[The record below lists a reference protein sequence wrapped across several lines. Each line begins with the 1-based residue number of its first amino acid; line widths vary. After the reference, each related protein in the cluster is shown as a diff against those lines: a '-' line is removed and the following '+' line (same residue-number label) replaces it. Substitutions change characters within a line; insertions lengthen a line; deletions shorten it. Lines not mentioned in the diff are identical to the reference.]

1 MARRRSSKN
10 DDGMGCLFAIF
21 ELIGAI
27 LLLLF
32 TSGDPTARKIGWGII
47 GILVLFGML
56 TSGGASGEE
65 ALGIIVVLA
74 VLVIIVI
81 VIIAFI
87 SDSKNKKSTSQTHSE
102 EVIKKSSPDNR
113 TTATTVKPVKKETFE
128 EQIKKMENQVKVVCG
143 ENFRP
148 SRVMEKEE
156 PLDIAKLEQTAVP
169 IEPKVITLKP
179 KDKYYHS
186 VEAAL
191 TDYTVPVG
199 YRKIMI
205 ERIQKTDIKECP
217 GLVWKDDS
225 MLYVLPLLRKSK
237 IYNWPLVSMP
247 IILYEKRMNPD
258 VDKEYMEVGKAEIAE
273 EFEEVFPEYPFG
285 RDGVYTGK
293 FILPVGLEVTNT
305 SGKVLFDM
313 ISAEF
318 HVVDD
323 ITQSTWYAK
332 EIKELYQKNV
342 LKENGIISFEK
353 YAEEEERL
361 LKDYKAREKDDIRY
375 EYQIDA
381 AKKLGLCC

>member
-32 TSGDPTARKIGWGII
+32 TSGDPTARKVGWGII
-47 GILVLFGML
+47 GIIALFGIL
-56 TSGGASGEE
+56 TSGGVSGEE
-65 ALGIIVVLA
+65 AIGIIVVLVVIA
-74 VLVIIVI
+74 IIVLI
-81 VIIAFI
+81 IIAFI
-87 SDSKNKKSTSQTHSE
+87 SDSKNKKSTSQTYSGDA
-102 EVIKKSSPDNR
+102 IRKPSPVNK
-113 TTATTVKPVKKETFE
+113 TATTTVKPVKKETFE
-128 EQIKKMENQVKVVCG
+128 EQLKKMETQVKNVCG
-143 ENFRP
+143 ENFRA
-148 SRVMEKEE
+148 SGVIEKE
-156 PLDIAKLEQTAVP
+156 DILEAMKHEQHTEI
-169 IEPKVITLKP
+169 IEPKITTSKP

-191 TDYTVPVG
+191 AEYTIPVG

-205 ERIQKTDIKECP
+205 ECIQRTDIKECP
-217 GLVWKDDS
+217 GLVWKDDA

-258 VDKEYMEVGKAEIAE
+258 MDKEYVEVGQEEIAA

-285 RDGVYTGK
+285 QEGVYTGK

-332 EIKELYQKNV
+332 EIKELYQKNI
-342 LKENGIISFEK
+342 LKENGIISFLK
-353 YAEEEERL
+353 YAEEKEKLLQEYRL
-361 LKDYKAREKDDIRY
+361 REKDDAKY
-375 EYQIDA
+375 EQQIA
-381 AKKLGLCC
+381 EVKKLGLD

>member
-1 MARRRSSKN
+1 
-10 DDGMGCLFAIF
+10 
-21 ELIGAI
+21 
-27 LLLLF
+27 
-32 TSGDPTARKIGWGII
+32 
-47 GILVLFGML
+47 
-56 TSGGASGEE
+56 
-65 ALGIIVVLA
+65 
-74 VLVIIVI
+74 
-81 VIIAFI
+81 
-87 SDSKNKKSTSQTHSE
+87 
-102 EVIKKSSPDNR
+102 
-113 TTATTVKPVKKETFE
+113 
-128 EQIKKMENQVKVVCG
+128 
-143 ENFRP
+143 
-148 SRVMEKEE
+148 MEKEE
-156 PLDIAKLEQTAVP
+156 PLDTAKLEQTTVAT
-169 IEPKVITLKP
+169 ETKVITSKP

-199 YRKIMI
+199 YQKIMI

-258 VDKEYMEVGKAEIAE
+258 VDKEYMEVRKAEIAA

-285 RDGVYTGK
+285 QDGLYTGK

-332 EIKELYQKNV
+332 EIKELYQKNI

-353 YAEEEERL
+353 YAEEKKKLLQGYRL
-361 LKDYKAREKDDIRY
+361 REKDDAKY
-375 EYQIDA
+375 KKQIQEA
-381 AKKLGLCC
+381 RKLDLV